1 MGEQEDQQSKQ
12 DRSIDA
18 LAAMADGQDLWPDA
32 EDKPATPQGA
42 QPIDLPEGGVQPTDP
57 PEGGVQPFDLPEGA
71 VQPFDLS
78 AMGVQPSP
86 EEIEARKVRAE
97 ALRSRTR
104 QAHAHHFR
112 NLMIPMLLVTA
123 VLLLLLATIAAFMLP
138 TPEEAMSNSGNL
150 LGRPWAKYLIY
161 AAFPLSLIL
170 LVAAGI
176 FWQDLRRGS
185 IKTNITAENE

>member
-1 MGEQEDQQSKQ
+1 MSEQEDQQSKQ

-32 EDKPATPQGA
+32 EDKPATPPSAQPSDLPEGGV
-42 QPIDLPEGGVQPTDP
+42 QPIDLPEGGVQP
-57 PEGGVQPFDLPEGA
+57 
-71 VQPFDLS
+71 FDLS
-78 AMGVQPSP
+78 AAGVQPSP
-86 EEIEARKVRAE
+86 EEIEARRARAQ

-138 TPEEAMSNSGNL
+138 SPEEAQMNSDNL
-150 LGRPWAKYLIY
+150 LGRPWARYLIY
-161 AAFPLSLIL
+161 AAFPLALIL

-176 FWQDLRRGS
+176 FWQDLRRS
-185 IKTNITAENE
+185 RIKTNISTENQ

>member
-1 MGEQEDQQSKQ
+1 MSEQEDQQTRQ
-12 DRSIDA
+12 DRSADA

-32 EDKPATPQGA
+32 EDKPATPQSA
-42 QPIDLPEGGVQPTDP
+42 QPIDLPEGGAQPIDV
-57 PEGGVQPFDLPEGA
+57 PEGGVQPFDL
-71 VQPFDLS
+71 S
-78 AMGVQPSP
+78 AAGVQPSP

-123 VLLLLLATIAAFMLP
+123 ILLLLLATIAAFMLP
-138 TPEEAMSNSGNL
+138 TPEQVQSNPDNL

-161 AAFPLSLIL
+161 AAFPLALIL

-176 FWQDLRRGS
+176 FWQDLRRS
-185 IKTNITAENE
+185 KIKTNITAGNE

>member
-1 MGEQEDQQSKQ
+1 MGEPEPVDRQTRQ

-32 EDKPATPQGA
+32 KDKPPAAPGA
-42 QPIDLPEGGVQPTDP
+42 QAIELPAAAP
-57 PEGGVQPFDLPEGA
+57 
-71 VQPFDLS
+71 
-78 AMGVQPSP
+78 PSP
-86 EEIEARKVRAE
+86 EEIEARKARTE
-97 ALRSRTR
+97 ALRTRTR

-138 TPEEAMSNSGNL
+138 TPEEAEMNSSNL

-161 AAFPLSLIL
+161 AAFPLALIL

-176 FWQDLRRGS
+176 FWQDLRRS
-185 IKTNITAENE
+185 RDSANAANR

>member
-1 MGEQEDQQSKQ
+1 MSEQEDQQTKQ

-18 LAAMADGQDLWPDA
+18 LAAMADGQNLWPDA
-32 EDKPATPQGA
+32 EDKPAAPQSV
-42 QPIDLPEGGVQPTDP
+42 QPIDP
-57 PEGGVQPFDLPEGA
+57 PEGGVQPI
-71 VQPFDLS
+71 DLS
-78 AMGVQPSP
+78 AMGEQPSP

-97 ALRSRTR
+97 ALRNRTR

-112 NLMIPMLLVTA
+112 SMMIPMLLVTA

-138 TPEEAMSNSGNL
+138 PPEEAMSNSDNL

-170 LVAAGI
+170 LAGAAI
-176 FWQDLRRGS
+176 FWQDVRRS
-185 IKTNITAENE
+185 RIKTGNGAGNE

>member
-1 MGEQEDQQSKQ
+1 MSEQEDQQSKQ

-32 EDKPATPQGA
+32 EDKPATSPGA
-42 QPIDLPEGGVQPTDP
+42 QPTDLPAA
-57 PEGGVQPFDLPEGA
+57 GA
-71 VQPFDLS
+71 
-78 AMGVQPSP
+78 QPSP

-97 ALRSRTR
+97 TLRTRAR

-138 TPEEAMSNSGNL
+138 SPEEARMDSDNL

-161 AAFPLSLIL
+161 AAFPLALIL

-176 FWQDLRRGS
+176 FWQDLRRS
-185 IKTNITAENE
+185 RIKTNITAGNE